1 MPAKPVYFSRL
12 VDLEQGVCLEQQQI
26 VIRTDKECIPVLR
39 LDEMKL
45 LGNHNVENYMA
56 AIAIATKKNAGEEVA
71 FIAQKTYI
79 VYPPTI
85 MMSPWAKLSI
95 FAMPYTIV

>member
-1 MPAKPVYFSRL
+1 MSTARGEAPRRGLYATFSTITPSK
-12 VDLEQGVCLEQQQI
+12 VH
-26 VIRTDKECIPVLR
+26 T
-39 LDEMKL
+39 MTA
-45 LGNHNVENYMA
+45 M
-56 AIAIATKKNAGEEVA
+56 AIATKKNAGEEAA